1 MADGRVEIDTRL
13 ETGNVRRDVQR
24 VNSELSHI
32 GDGVADAARGL
43 TDEVGAR
50 YDSLGRRIRY
60 AYRGTSEEARRMY
73 SEMRSA
79 HYQQAI
85 AMRGVKDQMIG
96 AQYQYFKLAQASQ
109 NYTGTTREFLSEVNK
124 IGKAHKTAAD
134 AAING
139 NRLAMMGMLQT
150 IGYMQNMTT
159 QATRIRENY
168 ARMANPLYTI
178 NSAGLRA
185 ADALNRM
192 ANAGN
197 ASVLALKMLGPT
209 ASMKDLKNMT
219 MTITQGLMRF
229 QMVALAAAATSAIF
243 YASLFKAAKG
253 PSPAD
258 VLKEQTKAMDEYRDA
273 VIKRTEEIM
282 TAWGLFEKVT
292 IKPPDSSQLISNLEG
307 QVTAMRNWKDNLA
320 DIAQHAGS
328 EFANY
333 LSQMGPKAAAEV
345 QTLANMTGPELDKYV
360 QLWKEKLNLS
370 RTQAEV
376 ELEGLRQMT
385 MQKIKELQ
393 DTLTPLGIAWEK
405 LSGAFAEAVKPMV
418 EAFGMLMTPL
428 VNFATK
434 FFELVAKFNEAHPT
448 IALIIQAIIMLVPA
462 LTLLLSP
469 LAIGIGLWNGML
481 AAWNSIWM
489 LISPLVTGLAAMSAT
504 VWVVSAAIVGLVAGL
519 IYLWN
524 TSEGFRSAIN
534 SVITVLQAFWQVIVG
549 NSGGAASMLTSLG
562 MSPENV
568 RAIISFGETVRV
580 VIETI
585 KQIFTDFSTFIM
597 GVFAIFSGNEG
608 KGVSMLSSLGL
619 SPETVLLIISSINT
633 IKEAI
638 NTGLTAIWEFMSD
651 IGSQIA
657 QFWLE
662 NGTQIKEAAGNV
674 WNAVLSVIQTVMPII
689 VSVMKVLWPIIK
701 EIVIGT
707 WEAIKNVINGALNI
721 IMGIVK
727 VFSSLF
733 TGDWKGVWEGVKQIW
748 NGALEL
754 LWGWLQLWGAGR
766 ILKWLGKFAGDIVK
780 PFVKF
785 WGDIKRVWNDALAE
799 IYVFFGSKLE
809 KITAFTSSWGGMIK
823 NFFGEIWSSIVNGV
837 SSKLEGVVTGVE
849 MILNKVV
856 KFVTGLGKT
865 FYNAGQGLIEMMAK
879 GIKNAASWV
888 TDAVGDLAQK
898 ARDFLPF
905 SPAKTG
911 PLSDLD
917 HLDFG
922 GPITDSIKLAFPQVG
937 GLMNELLDLPPI
949 VSNVKTTRNIESKR
963 DTKSNDSNG
972 TNNNNS
978 PTYIVLD
985 KKVVGEALAEPVES
999 TNNRR
1004 KQRLAQFK
1012 PTVTPSF

>member
-1 MADGRVEIDTRL
+1 
-13 ETGNVRRDVQR
+13 
-24 VNSELSHI
+24 
-32 GDGVADAARGL
+32 
-43 TDEVGAR
+43 
-50 YDSLGRRIRY
+50 
-60 AYRGTSEEARRMY
+60 
-73 SEMRSA
+73 
-79 HYQQAI
+79 
-85 AMRGVKDQMIG
+85 
-96 AQYQYFKLAQASQ
+96 
-109 NYTGTTREFLSEVNK
+109 
-124 IGKAHKTAAD
+124 
-134 AAING
+134 
-139 NRLAMMGMLQT
+139 
-150 IGYMQNMTT
+150 
-159 QATRIRENY
+159 
-168 ARMANPLYTI
+168 
-178 NSAGLRA
+178 
-185 ADALNRM
+185 M

-209 ASMKDLKNMT
+209 ASMKDLQNMT
-219 MTITQGLMRF
+219 MMITQGLMRF
-229 QMVALAAAATSAIF
+229 QMVALAAAVTAGLF
-243 YASLFKAAKG
+243 YAALFKAAKG

-273 VIKRTEEIM
+273 VMKRTEEIM

-320 DIAQHAGS
+320 DIAEHAGS

-360 QLWKEKLNLS
+360 QLWREKLNLS

-376 ELEGLRQMT
+376 ELEGLRQAT

-405 LSGAFAEAVKPMV
+405 MSGAFAEAVKPMV

-428 VNFATK
+428 VNLATK
-434 FFELVAKFNEAHPT
+434 FFKLVAKFNEAHPT
-448 IALIIQAIIMLVPA
+448 IALITQAIIMLVPA
-462 LTLLLSP
+462 LTLILSP

-481 AAWNSIWM
+481 AAWSSIWM
-489 LISPLVTGLAAMSAT
+489 LISPLITGLAAMSAT
-504 VWVVSAAIVGLVAGL
+504 VWVVAAAIVGLVAGL

-524 TSEGFRSAIN
+524 TSEGFRNAILTAWEAIKSA
-534 SVITVLQAFWQVIVG
+534 TQVVW
-549 NSGGAASMLTSLG
+549 N
-562 MSPENV
+562 
-568 RAIISFGETVRV
+568 
-580 VIETI
+580 
-585 KQIFTDFSTFIM
+585 FIM
-597 GVFAIFSGNEG
+597 NSILIPIWNAL
-608 KGVSMLSSLGL
+608 VSYVQ
-619 SPETVLLIISSINT
+619 EI
-633 IKEAI
+633 
-638 NTGLTAIWEFMSD
+638 TAKITH
-651 IGSQIA
+651 
-657 QFWLE
+657 FWNE
-662 NGTQIKEAAGNV
+662 NGSMIMEATKNV
-674 WNAVLSVIQTVMPII
+674 WNVIKGVIQTVMPII
-689 VSVMKVLWPIIK
+689 VSIMEVLWLIIK

-727 VFSSLF
+727 FFSALF
-733 TGDWKGVWEGVKQIW
+733 TGDWGKLWEAVKQIW

-809 KITAFTSSWGGMIK
+809 KISAFTSSWGGMIK

-856 KFVTGLGKT
+856 RFVTGLGQT
-865 FYNAGQGLIEMMAK
+865 FFNAGRGLIEMMAK
-879 GIKNAASWV
+879 GIKSAASWV

-922 GPITDSIKLAFPQVG
+922 GPITDSIKLAFPQVS
-937 GLMNELLDLPPI
+937 GLMSDLLDLPPI
-949 VSNVKTTRNIESKR
+949 TQNVTTKRSVSQEQVPVSRTQQDGERGQQGGINI
-963 DTKSNDSNG
+963 
-972 TNNNNS
+972 
-978 PTYIVLD
+978 YLD
-985 KKVVGEALAEPVES
+985 KTKVGEAISDEVANANE
-999 TNNRR
+999 RR
-1004 KQRLAQFK
+1004 KARLAKFN
-1012 PTVTPSF
+1012 PTVLPS

>member
-13 ETGNVRRDVQR
+13 ETGNIRRDVQR
-24 VNSELSHI
+24 VNNELSHI

-96 AQYQYFKLAQASQ
+96 AQYQYFKLAQASK
-109 NYTGTTREFLSEVNK
+109 NYTGTTREFMSEVQK
-124 IGKAHKTAAD
+124 AGKAQKAAAD
-134 AAING
+134 AVINA

-219 MTITQGLMRF
+219 MMITQGLMRF
-229 QMVALAAAATSAIF
+229 QMVALAAAATSAIL
-243 YASLFKAAKG
+243 YTALFKAAKG
-253 PSPAD
+253 PDPSEIY
-258 VLKEQTKAMDEYRDA
+258 KQQTEALTAYRDA
-273 VIKRTEEIM
+273 VQQRTTEIM
-282 TAWGLFEKVT
+282 NAWNLFEEVQMKKT
-292 IKPPDSSQLISNLEG
+292 SGKKLMQNLEE
-307 QVTAMRNWKDNLA
+307 QVGILGRWKDNLA
-320 DIAQHAGS
+320 NIAQRAGS

-333 LSQMGPKAAAEV
+333 LAQMGPQSAEEVKAISK
-345 QTLANMTGPELDKYV
+345 MTDPELQKYV
-360 QLWKEKLNLS
+360 GLWREKMRLAKE
-370 RTQAEV
+370 QATT
-376 ELEGLRQMT
+376 ELQGLKEET
-385 MQKIKELQ
+385 DKKIKELQ
-393 DTLTPLGIAWEK
+393 DSLTPLGLAWERMK
-405 LSGAFAEAVKPMV
+405 GAFVTAIQPMV
-418 EAFGMLMTPL
+418 DAFGMLMTPI

-434 FFELVAKFNEAHPT
+434 FFELVTAFNQAHPT
-448 IALIIQAIIMLVPA
+448 IALIIQAIMMLVPA

-469 LAIGIGLWNGML
+469 LAIGIGLFNGML

-489 LISPLVTGLAAMSAT
+489 LIGPLITGLAAMSAT
-504 VWVVSAAIVGLVAGL
+504 VWVVAAAIVGLVAG
-519 IYLWN
+519 ITYLWN
-524 TSEGFRSAIN
+524 TSEGFRNA
-534 SVITVLQAFWQVIVG
+534 VITGWQMIQATAMTVWNFILNGILIPVWTAMTTYFQQILLQIQTWW
-549 NSGGAASMLTSLG
+549 T
-562 MSPENV
+562 
-568 RAIISFGETVRV
+568 
-580 VIETI
+580 
-585 KQIFTDFSTFIM
+585 
-597 GVFAIFSGNEG
+597 
-608 KGVSMLSSLGL
+608 
-619 SPETVLLIISSINT
+619 
-633 IKEAI
+633 
-638 NTGLTAIWEFMSD
+638 
-651 IGSQIA
+651 
-657 QFWLE
+657 E
-662 NGTQIKEAAGNV
+662 NGTMIMQAAQNV
-674 WNAVLSVIQTVMPII
+674 WNFVLSVIQTVMPII
-689 VSVMKVLWPIIK
+689 VSIMQVLWPIIK

-721 IMGIVK
+721 ILGIIN
-727 VFSSLF
+727 FFAALF
-733 TGDWKGVWEGVKQIW
+733 TGNWSKMWDAVKQIW

-785 WGDIKRVWNDALAE
+785 WGDIKKVWNDALAE
-799 IYVFFGSKLE
+799 LYVFFGSKLE
-809 KITAFTSSWGGMIK
+809 AVSSYISSWGGMAK
-823 NFFGEIWSSIVNGV
+823 NTFNEIWSSIVNGV

-856 KFVTGLGKT
+856 SFITGLGDT
-865 FYNAGQGLIEMMAK
+865 FFNAGRGLIEMMAK
-879 GIKNAASWV
+879 GIKSAADWV
-888 TDAVGDLAQK
+888 TDEVSKLAQK

-922 GPITDSIKLAFPQVG
+922 GPISDSIKLAFPQVKGLLGNLLTTPDIQTQSVETMLGKIVNTPSSG
-937 GLMNELLDLPPI
+937 GGNTYNFDRMFEGATFSIREEADIQKLAVELGKY
-949 VSNVKTTRNIESKR
+949 VKASSRR
-963 DTKSNDSNG
+963 
-972 TNNNNS
+972 
-978 PTYIVLD
+978 
-985 KKVVGEALAEPVES
+985 VGEL
-999 TNNRR
+999 
-1004 KQRLAQFK
+1004 
-1012 PTVTPSF
+1012 

>member
-13 ETGNVRRDVQR
+13 DTGNVRRDVQR

-96 AQYQYFKLAQASQ
+96 AQYQYFKLAQSSK
-109 NYTGTTREFLSEVNK
+109 NYTGTTREFLAEVNK
-124 IGKAHKTAAD
+124 IGKAHKSAGD
-134 AAING
+134 AAINA

-185 ADALNRM
+185 ADSLNRM

-209 ASMKDLKNMT
+209 ASMKDLQNMT
-219 MTITQGLMRF
+219 MMITQGLMRF
-229 QMVALAAAATSAIF
+229 QMVALAAAATSAIL

-253 PSPAD
+253 PDPSEVFKQQQEALD
-258 VLKEQTKAMDEYRDA
+258 KYYSALKQ
-273 VIKRTEEIM
+273 RTEEIM
-282 TAWGLFEKVT
+282 TAWGLFEKVK
-292 IKPPDSSQLISNLEG
+292 IKPPDTSALISNLQG
-307 QVTAMRNWKDNLA
+307 QVDAMRKWRENLA
-320 DIAQHAGS
+320 NIAARAGDT
-328 EFANY
+328 FANY
-333 LSQMGPKAAAEV
+333 LSNMGPKAASEV
-345 QTLANMTGPELDKYV
+345 AAIASMTQPELDKYV
-360 QLWKEKLNLS
+360 ALWQQKLRLS
-370 RTQAEV
+370 RQQAET
-376 ELEGLRQMT
+376 ELEGLRQET
-385 MQKIKELQ
+385 MNKVKELQ
-393 DTLTPLGIAWEK
+393 ETLTPLGIAWEK
-405 LSGAFAEAVKPMV
+405 MSAAFAEAVQPMV

-448 IALIIQAIIMLVPA
+448 IALITQAIIMLVPA
-462 LTLLLSP
+462 LTLILSP

-481 AAWNSIWM
+481 AAWSSIWM
-489 LISPLVTGLAAMSAT
+489 LISPLITGLAAMSAT
-504 VWVVSAAIVGLVAGL
+504 VWVVSAAIVGLVAGF

-524 TSEGFRSAIN
+524 TSEGFKNAILTAWEAIKSATQVVWNFIMN
-534 SVITVLQAFWQVIVG
+534 SILIPIWNALVSYVQEITTKITAFW
-549 NSGGAASMLTSLG
+549 N
-562 MSPENV
+562 
-568 RAIISFGETVRV
+568 
-580 VIETI
+580 
-585 KQIFTDFSTFIM
+585 
-597 GVFAIFSGNEG
+597 
-608 KGVSMLSSLGL
+608 
-619 SPETVLLIISSINT
+619 
-633 IKEAI
+633 
-638 NTGLTAIWEFMSD
+638 
-651 IGSQIA
+651 
-657 QFWLE
+657 E
-662 NGTQIKEAAGNV
+662 NGSMIMEATKNV
-674 WNAVLSVIQTVMPII
+674 WNVIKGVIQTVMPII
-689 VSVMKVLWPIIK
+689 VSIMEVLWPIIK

-727 VFSSLF
+727 FFSALF
-733 TGDWKGVWEGVKQIW
+733 TGDWSKLWEAVKQIW

-856 KFVTGLGKT
+856 KFVTGLGQT
-865 FYNAGQGLIEMMAK
+865 FFNAGRGLIEMMAK
-879 GIKNAASWV
+879 GIKSAASWV

-937 GLMNELLDLPPI
+937 GLMSELLDLPPI
-949 VSNVKTTRNIESKR
+949 VSNVNTTRTIENSSKSK
-963 DTKSNDSNG
+963 DVNTG
-972 TNNNNS
+972 NNNINS
-978 PTYIVLD
+978 PTYIVMD
-985 KKVVGEALAEPVES
+985 KKVVGEVLAQPVET

>member
-13 ETGNVRRDVQR
+13 DTGNIRRDVQR
-24 VNSELSHI
+24 VNNELSHI
-32 GDGVADAARGL
+32 GDGVAAATRGL

-109 NYTGTTREFLSEVNK
+109 NYTGTTREFMAEVQRV
-124 IGKAHKTAAD
+124 GKAQKAAAD
-134 AAING
+134 AAINK

-209 ASMKDLKNMT
+209 AGMKDLKNMT
-219 MTITQGLMRF
+219 MMINQGLMRF
-229 QMVALAAAATSAIF
+229 QMVALGAAVTAGLF
-243 YASLFKAAKG
+243 YAALFKAAKG
-253 PSPAD
+253 PDPSEIYKQQEEA
-258 VLKEQTKAMDEYRDA
+258 LTAYRDA
-273 VIKRTEEIM
+273 VQERTTEIM
-282 TAWGLFEKVT
+282 NAWNLFEEVQMKKT
-292 IKPPDSSQLISNLEG
+292 SGKKLMSNLEE
-307 QVTAMRNWKDNLA
+307 QVGILGRWKDNLA
-320 DIAQHAGS
+320 SIAQRAGS

-333 LSQMGPKAAAEV
+333 LAQMGPQSAEEVKAISK
-345 QTLANMTGPELDKYV
+345 MTDPELQKYV
-360 QLWKEKLNLS
+360 GLWKEKMSLA
-370 RTQAEV
+370 RAQATT
-376 ELEGLRQMT
+376 ELQGLKEET
-385 MQKIKELQ
+385 DKKIKELQ
-393 DTLTPLGIAWEK
+393 DSLTPLGLAWERMK
-405 LSGAFAEAVKPMV
+405 GAFVTAIQPMV
-418 EAFGMLMTPL
+418 DAFGMLMTPI
-428 VNFATK
+428 VNFAAK
-434 FFELVAKFNEAHPT
+434 FFELVTAFNQAHPT
-448 IALIIQAIIMLVPA
+448 IALIIQAIMMLVPA

-481 AAWNSIWM
+481 AAWSSIWM
-489 LISPLVTGLAAMSAT
+489 LIGPLITGLAAMSAT
-504 VWVVSAAIVGLVAGL
+504 VWVVSAAIVGLVAG
-519 IYLWN
+519 ITYLWN
-524 TSEGFRSAIN
+524 TSEGFRNA
-534 SVITVLQAFWQVIVG
+534 VITGWQMIQAT
-549 NSGGAASMLTSLG
+549 AM
-562 MSPENV
+562 
-568 RAIISFGETVRV
+568 TVWN
-580 VIETI
+580 
-585 KQIFTDFSTFIM
+585 FILNGILIPIWTAM
-597 GVFAIFSGNEG
+597 TTYFQQ
-608 KGVSMLSSLGL
+608 
-619 SPETVLLIISSINT
+619 VLL
-633 IKEAI
+633 
-638 NTGLTAIWEFMSD
+638 
-651 IGSQIA
+651 QI
-657 QFWLE
+657 QTWWTE
-662 NGTQIKEAAGNV
+662 NGTMIMQAAQNV
-674 WNAVLSVIQTVMPII
+674 WNFVLSVIQTVMPII
-689 VSVMKVLWPIIK
+689 VSIMQVLWPIIK

-721 IMGIVK
+721 ILGIVN
-727 VFSSLF
+727 FFAALF
-733 TGDWKGVWEGVKQIW
+733 TGNWSALWDAVKQIW

-785 WGDIKRVWNDALAE
+785 WGDIKKVWNDALAE

-809 KITAFTSSWGGMIK
+809 SISAFTSSWGGMLK
-823 NFFGEIWSSIVNGV
+823 NFFGEIWDSIVNGV
-837 SSKLEGVVTGVE
+837 SSKLQGVVTGVE

-856 KFVTGLGKT
+856 SFITGLGQT
-865 FYNAGQGLIEMMAK
+865 FFNAGRGLIEMMAN
-879 GIKNAASWV
+879 GIKSAASWV

-922 GPITDSIKLAFPQVG
+922 GPITDSIKLAFPQVS
-937 GLMNELLDLPPI
+937 GLMSQLLDLPDITASAPGQGLQ
-949 VSNVKTTRNIESKR
+949 TRTVN
-963 DTKSNDSNG
+963 N
-972 TNNNNS
+972 TNNSAPVSVTLNYNGNGS
-978 PTYIVLD
+978 ENDMMHMVDMIE
-985 KKVVGEALAEPVES
+985 GEL
-999 TNNRR
+999 TRR
-1004 KQRLAQFK
+1004 FATKQFMLGGR
-1012 PTVTPSF
+1012 

>member
-13 ETGNVRRDVQR
+13 DTGNIRSDVQR
-24 VNSELSHI
+24 VNDELNRI
-32 GDGVADAARGL
+32 GDGVADAARDL

-60 AYRGTSEEARRMY
+60 VYRGTSEEAQRMY
-73 SEMRSA
+73 SEMASA
-79 HYQQAI
+79 HRQQSI
-85 AMRGVKDQMIG
+85 AMRGAKDQMIDV
-96 AQYQYFKLAQASQ
+96 QYQYFKLAQAAQ
-109 NYTGTTREFLSEVNK
+109 NYSGTNQQFLSEIQE
-124 IGKAHKTAAD
+124 IGEAQKAAAD

-168 ARMANPLYTI
+168 VRMANPLYTI
-178 NSAGLRA
+178 NNAGLRA

-197 ASVLALKMLGPT
+197 EAVLALKMLGPT
-209 ASMKDLKNMT
+209 AKMKDLLNMQ
-219 MTITQGLMRF
+219 MMITQGLMRF
-229 QMVALAAAATSAIF
+229 QMVAMAAAATSAIL
-243 YASLFKAAKG
+243 YSSLFKAAKG

-273 VIKRTEEIM
+273 VMKRTEEIM

-345 QTLANMTGPELDKYV
+345 QTLANMTEPELDKYV
-360 QLWKEKLNLS
+360 QLWREKLNLS

-376 ELEGLRQMT
+376 ELEGLRQAT

-405 LSGAFAEAVKPMV
+405 MSAAFAEAVQPMV

-448 IALIIQAIIMLVPA
+448 IALITQAIIMLVPA
-462 LTLLLSP
+462 LTLILSP
-469 LAIGIGLWNGML
+469 LAVGIGLWNGML

-489 LISPLVTGLAAMSAT
+489 LISPLITGLMAMSAT
-504 VWVVSAAIVGLVAGL
+504 VWVVSAAIVGLVAGF

-524 TSEGFRSAIN
+524 TSEGFRNAILTAWEAIKSATQVVWNFIMN
-534 SVITVLQAFWQVIVG
+534 SILIPIWNALVSYVQEITAKI
-549 NSGGAASMLTSLG
+549 
-562 MSPENV
+562 
-568 RAIISFGETVRV
+568 
-580 VIETI
+580 
-585 KQIFTDFSTFIM
+585 TDFW
-597 GVFAIFSGNEG
+597 N
-608 KGVSMLSSLGL
+608 
-619 SPETVLLIISSINT
+619 
-633 IKEAI
+633 
-638 NTGLTAIWEFMSD
+638 
-651 IGSQIA
+651 
-657 QFWLE
+657 E
-662 NGTQIKEAAGNV
+662 NGSMIMEATKNV
-674 WNAVLSVIQTVMPII
+674 WNVIKGVIQTVMPII
-689 VSVMKVLWPIIK
+689 VSIMEVLWPIIK

-727 VFSSLF
+727 FFSALF
-733 TGDWKGVWEGVKQIW
+733 TGDWSKLWEAVKQIW

-856 KFVTGLGKT
+856 KFITNLGQT
-865 FYNAGQGLIEMMAK
+865 FFNAGRGLIEMMAK
-879 GIKNAASWV
+879 GIKSAASWV

-937 GLMNELLDLPPI
+937 GLMSELLDLPPI
-949 VSNVKTTRNIESKR
+949 VSNVHTTRTIESNSN
-963 DTKSNDSNG
+963 TKNDNNG
-972 TNNNNS
+972 NNNSTS

>member
-13 ETGNVRRDVQR
+13 ETGNIRRDVQR
-24 VNSELSHI
+24 VNDELSHI

-96 AQYQYFKLAQASQ
+96 AQYQYFKLAQASK
-109 NYTGTTREFLSEVNK
+109 NYTGTTREFMSEVQK
-124 IGKAHKTAAD
+124 VGKAQKTAAD
-134 AAING
+134 AAINA

-209 ASMKDLKNMT
+209 AKMKDLQNMT
-219 MTITQGLMRF
+219 MMITQGLMRF
-229 QMVALAAAATSAIF
+229 NMVALAAAATSALL
-243 YASLFKAAKG
+243 YSALFKAAKG
-253 PSPAD
+253 PDPSEIYKQQVEA
-258 VLKEQTKAMDEYRDA
+258 LTAYRDA
-273 VIKRTEEIM
+273 VQQRTTEIM
-282 TAWGLFEKVT
+282 NAWNLFEEVQMKKT
-292 IKPPDSSQLISNLEG
+292 SGKKLMQNLEE
-307 QVTAMRNWKDNLA
+307 QVGILGRWKDNLA
-320 DIAQHAGS
+320 SIAQRAGS

-333 LSQMGPKAAAEV
+333 LAQMGPQSAEEVKAISK
-345 QTLANMTGPELDKYV
+345 MTDPELQKYV
-360 QLWKEKLNLS
+360 GLWKEKMSLA
-370 RTQAEV
+370 RAQATT
-376 ELEGLRQMT
+376 ELQGLKEET
-385 MQKIKELQ
+385 DKKIKELQ
-393 DTLTPLGIAWEK
+393 DSLTPLGLAWERMK
-405 LSGAFAEAVKPMV
+405 GAFVTAIQPMV
-418 EAFGMLMTPL
+418 DAFGMLMTPI
-428 VNFATK
+428 VNFAAK
-434 FFELVAKFNEAHPT
+434 FFELVTAFNQAHPT
-448 IALIIQAIIMLVPA
+448 IALIIQAIMMLVPA

-481 AAWNSIWM
+481 AAWSSIWM
-489 LISPLVTGLAAMSAT
+489 LIGPLITGLAAMSAT

-524 TSEGFRSAIN
+524 TSEGFRNA
-534 SVITVLQAFWQVIVG
+534 VITGWQMIQA
-549 NSGGAASMLTSLG
+549 SAM
-562 MSPENV
+562 
-568 RAIISFGETVRV
+568 TVWN
-580 VIETI
+580 
-585 KQIFTDFSTFIM
+585 FILNGILIPIWTAM
-597 GVFAIFSGNEG
+597 TTYFQQ
-608 KGVSMLSSLGL
+608 
-619 SPETVLLIISSINT
+619 VLL
-633 IKEAI
+633 
-638 NTGLTAIWEFMSD
+638 
-651 IGSQIA
+651 QI
-657 QFWLE
+657 QTWWTE
-662 NGTQIKEAAGNV
+662 NGTMIMQAAQNV
-674 WNAVLSVIQTVMPII
+674 WNFVLSVIQTVMPII
-689 VSVMKVLWPIIK
+689 VSIMQVLWPIIK

-721 IMGIVK
+721 ILGIVN
-727 VFSSLF
+727 FFAALF
-733 TGDWKGVWEGVKQIW
+733 TGNWTALWDAVKQIW

-766 ILKWLGKFAGDIVK
+766 ILKWLGKFAVDIVK
-780 PFVKF
+780 PFIKF
-785 WGDIKRVWNDALAE
+785 WDDIKRVWNNALAD

-809 KITAFTSSWGGMIK
+809 SISAYIGSWGGMAK
-823 NFFGEIWSSIVNGV
+823 NAFSEIWSSIVNGV
-837 SSKLEGVVTGVE
+837 SSKLNGVVTGVE

-856 KFVTGLGKT
+856 SFITGLGQT
-865 FYNAGQGLIEMMAK
+865 FFNAGRGLIEMMAK
-879 GIKNAASWV
+879 GIRSAASWV
-888 TDAVGDLAQK
+888 TDEVSKLAQK

-922 GPITDSIKLAFPQVG
+922 GPISDSIKLAFPQVS
-937 GLMNELLDLPPI
+937 GLMSQLLDLPDITANAPAQGLQNRA
-949 VSNVKTTRNIESKR
+949 VNT
-963 DTKSNDSNG
+963 
-972 TNNNNS
+972 TNNNTPISVTLN
-978 PTYIVLD
+978 YNGNGNENDMMNMVDMIE
-985 KKVVGEALAEPVES
+985 GELS
-999 TNNRR
+999 R
-1004 KQRLAQFK
+1004 RLATKQFMLGGR
-1012 PTVTPSF
+1012 